1 MVRIIL
7 ILITTVLISCKS
19 SEQNSSAME
28 SNAPIIFTELNA
40 GNNGG
45 FPEKTQKVITTQ
57 NEFNSVWDA
66 AFINYSLKDDAP
78 IIDFKTKTIIL
89 VTFGENNNGGA
100 EIKVEKI
107 IETNENVVVS
117 ILETKAGEGC
127 VTNDM
132 MVYPYQIVELE
143 KPTKK
148 ITFKSTLKVIDCD

>member
-19 SEQNSSAME
+19 SEQNSSVME
-28 SNAPIIFTELNA
+28 SNAPIVFNELNA

-45 FPEKTQKVITTQ
+45 FPEKIQKIITSQ
-57 NEFNSVWDA
+57 DEFNSVWNT
-66 AFINYSLKDDAP
+66 AFVNYSQKDDAP
-78 IIDFKTKTIIL
+78 TIDFKTRTILL

-127 VTNDM
+127 MTTDM
-132 MVYPYQIVELE
+132 MVYPYQIVEIE

-148 ITFKSTLKVIDCD
+148 IIFKSNLKVIDCD